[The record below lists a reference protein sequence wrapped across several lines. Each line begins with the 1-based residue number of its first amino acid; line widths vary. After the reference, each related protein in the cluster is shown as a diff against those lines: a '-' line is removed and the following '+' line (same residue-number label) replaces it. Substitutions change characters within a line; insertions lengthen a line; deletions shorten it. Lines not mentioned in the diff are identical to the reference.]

1 MYTDD
6 LVSGSNTIEEVEVIK
21 QKSIDLFRKSKFNLH
36 NWHSNIP
43 LLQSSSTKYE
53 SDVSYA
59 KEKLNFTVG
68 KNNRSTLEK
77 ILGVPWKKT
86 VTICLLF

>member
-21 QKSIDLFRKSKFNLH
+21 QKSIDLFRKRKFNLH

-53 SDVSYA
+53 SDVSYV
-59 KEKLNFTVG
+59 KEKLNFTVE
-68 KNNRSTLEK
+68 LIK

>member
-6 LVSGSNTIEEVEVIK
+6 LASGSNTIEEVEVIK

-43 LLQSSSTKYE
+43 LLQSSSRKYE

-59 KEKLNFTVG
+59 KEKLNFTVE
-68 KNNRSTLEK
+68 LIK
-77 ILGVPWKKT
+77 ILGVPWEKT

>member
-21 QKSIDLFRKSKFNLH
+21 QKSIDLFRKSKSNLH

-59 KEKLNFTVG
+59 KEKLNFTVE
-68 KNNRSTLEK
+68 LIK